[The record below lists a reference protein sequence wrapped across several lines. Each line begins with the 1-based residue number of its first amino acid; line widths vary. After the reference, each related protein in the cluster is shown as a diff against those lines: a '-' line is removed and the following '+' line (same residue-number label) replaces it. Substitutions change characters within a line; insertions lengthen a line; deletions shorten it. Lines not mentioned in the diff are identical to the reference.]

1 MSHNINRKPNYPP
14 KDKKGKKRTPK
25 TVFERIQNGW
35 QWLCLIVVAGCWL
48 IWIPCKI
55 TYNQIQRHRVNKDP
69 VETEAV
75 ITGFGKPISRLGTP
89 VYYEY
94 RVGDSVYTGDLCQK
108 RKILQKLHVGQT
120 IHIKYEN
127 GNPSNAIWDYLK
139 KI

>member
-1 MSHNINRKPNYPP
+1 MSHNINRKPNYPSP
-14 KDKKGKKRTPK
+14 TERKKRTPK
-25 TVFERIQNGW
+25 TVLERIQNGW
-35 QWLCLIVVAGCWL
+35 QWLCLIVFAGLL

-55 TYNQIQRHRVNKDP
+55 TYNLIQRHRVNKDP

-75 ITGFGKPISRLGTP
+75 ITGFGKPIYRLGTP

-108 RKILQKLHVGQT
+108 SKTLKKLHVGQT
-120 IHIKYEN
+120 IPIKYED
-127 GNPSNAIWDYLK
+127 GNPSNTIWDYDK

>member
-1 MSHNINRKPNYPP
+1 M
-14 KDKKGKKRTPK
+14 
-25 TVFERIQNGW
+25 
-35 QWLCLIVVAGCWL
+35 
-48 IWIPCKI
+48 
-55 TYNQIQRHRVNKDP
+55 NKDP

-75 ITGFGKPISRLGTP
+75 ITGFGKPIYLGTP

-127 GNPSNAIWDYLK
+127 GNPSNAIWEYLK

>member
-1 MSHNINRKPNYPP
+1 MSHNINRKPNYPSP
-14 KDKKGKKRTPK
+14 TERKKRTPK

-35 QWLCLIVVAGCWL
+35 QWLCLIVVVGLL

-55 TYNQIQRHRVNKDP
+55 TYNLIQRHRVNKDP

-75 ITGFGKPISRLGTP
+75 ITGFGKPIYRLGTP

-108 RKILQKLHVGQT
+108 SKILQKLHVGQT

-127 GNPSNAIWDYLK
+127 GNPSNAIWDYTK